1 MRLFIKLF
9 FIVAILINAYAQD
22 CKSKLIITTE
32 FQPMIFINDS
42 LISNSDKTEIE
53 LPDGF
58 YKITV
63 KENTIL
69 YNSEVI
75 IDSVNLLNCSVI
87 EKKYSSVKK
96 IFLDSNPQDAAVFH
110 NDSLIG
116 YTPILIKNDYEELII
131 KKQGYFNYE
140 LNIDDYKNK
149 IFVNLISLGQTS
161 EQQKFFNTTLFKVL
175 SGTAIALG
183 AVTAY
188 YKLKAD
194 DKFDEYKRS
203 RNKQL
208 LDETNRYDTIS
219 GITFAA
225 MQINLGFLLYRLL
238 SE

>member
-9 FIVAILINAYAQD
+9 FIVAVLFNTYAQD

-32 FQPMIFINDS
+32 FQPIIFINDS
-42 LISNSDKTEIE
+42 LISNSDKNEIE
-53 LPDGF
+53 LPNGF

-63 KENTIL
+63 KENTNF

-75 IDSVNLLNCSVI
+75 IDSVNLVNCSLV
-87 EKKYSSVKK
+87 EKKYSAAKK
-96 IFLDSNPQDAAVFH
+96 IFLDSNPQDAAVFF

-116 YTPILIKNDYEELII
+116 YTPMLIKNDYKELVI

-149 IFVNLISLGQTS
+149 VFVNLISLGQPS
-161 EQQKFFNTTLFKVL
+161 QQQKFFNTTLFKVL

-208 LDETNRYDTIS
+208 LNETNRYDTIS
-219 GITFAA
+219 GITFTA
-225 MQINLGFLLYRLL
+225 MQINLGYLLYRLL